1 MGYFYFGS
9 LSNHQNINTVI
20 PNLCTKKYLS
30 QQDIPVV
37 GKAYE
42 AFSGYFLNPEIQKN
56 IRDSK
61 EEQFQEGFLREL
73 FVRILG

>member
-9 LSNHQNINTVI
+9 LSNHQNINAVI
-20 PNLCTKKYLS
+20 PTSVLKKYLS

-37 GKAYE
+37 EKAYG

-61 EEQFQEGFLREL
+61 EEQF
-73 FVRILG
+73 